1 MLYYC
6 FCYSSSLRTST
17 APNIDSTITA
27 RQLVLLLLIENP
39 SHLTSLLLDHGK
51 MSGESNHAFK
61 ADGEIVSYPILI
73 IGAGISGIAAGC
85 QVKRTLGIKDFV
97 IFDKNSGIG
106 VSILL
111 Y

>member
-1 MLYYC
+1 M
-6 FCYSSSLRTST
+6 
-17 APNIDSTITA
+17 P
-27 RQLVLLLLIENP
+27 P
-39 SHLTSLLLDHGK
+39 
-51 MSGESNHAFK
+51 NHAFK

-97 IFDKNSGIG
+97 IFDKNNDIG

-111 Y
+111 SEDILRSITDYKRELGLRIVTLVLPATCE